1 MSIMFLIP
9 HDDLERLDCMK
20 NGCWVF
26 LKLEVKSTRRIHN
39 MSLKKSPN

>member
-26 LKLEVKSTRRIHN
+26 LMEVKSTRRIHN
-39 MSLKKSPN
+39 MGLKKSPN

>member
-1 MSIMFLIP
+1 MSIMFFIP
-9 HDDLERLDCMK
+9 DDDLERLNCMR

-39 MSLKKSPN
+39 MGLKNSPN